1 MASSQVEKESRVLDT
16 KRRKP
21 RPQKRFQPGTEQL
34 DEKYFSKVVG
44 RALNLLE
51 LIQRSSHPL
60 SLGEITQQ
68 IGMAKSSVFRMLYT
82 LEVAGYIRKDESG
95 NYGLATEISP
105 WVSRSFV
112 KKLVDIAKPGMLA
125 FRQKFNETVS
135 LGMLFDNHIEVVAL
149 FESSQL
155 IRMGNTV
162 GRIIPPHA
170 SSMGKAI
177 TAFQTEKRR
186 EELLRSYG
194 LHRFSERT
202 ITDGIELNSEFEEI
216 RKNGWSVDN
225 EESTEEGFCFGAPIR
240 VGEEVRAAISISF
253 PEARLPKNEARE
265 KLLASLIKLTRE
277 ISEELAGLQQTFLS
291 RN

>member
-1 MASSQVEKESRVLDT
+1 MPDKKS
-16 KRRKP
+16 RKP
-21 RPQKRFQPGTEQL
+21 RPQKRLHTGTEQL
-34 DEKYFSKVVG
+34 NEKYFSKVVG
-44 RALNLLE
+44 KALNLLE
-51 LIQRSSHPL
+51 LIQRSSHPM

-68 IGMAKSSVFRMLYT
+68 IGMAKSSVFRILYT
-82 LEVAGYIRKDESG
+82 LEVAGYVRKDESG

-125 FRQKFNETVS
+125 FRRKFNETVS
-135 LGMLFDNHIEVVAL
+135 LGVLFDNHIEVVAV
-149 FESSQL
+149 FESRQL

-202 ITDGIELNSEFEEI
+202 ITDEIELNSAFEQI

-225 EESTEEGFCFGAPIR
+225 EESTEEGFCFGAPIS

-253 PEARLPKNEARE
+253 PEARSPKSEARE
-265 KLLASLIKLTRE
+265 KLVASLIRLTRE
-277 ISEELAGLQQTFLS
+277 ITEELVELQ
-291 RN
+291 